1 MNRFQTQAVNLIWP
15 DPVEQASR
23 PFSCKSDR
31 RPACRSGIEK
41 TNGRDARSTSV
52 KNSNAMNIKSDTVS
66 IFTDI
71 PFAQTPQRTLRLDLR
86 VPQTGRRLPLVMYI
100 PMGGMSVC
108 VKEHAPWWLIEQ
120 GFSMASIEARVSS
133 EAPAPAAVQDCKAAV
148 RWLRAQADQYGYAPD
163 AIGVWGH
170 SAGGHL
176 AALLGTSG
184 DVADLEG
191 DGGAVGVS
199 SRVQAVCDECGVPHD
214 LAWFGRPEV
223 KARFPGVAG
232 NLSRYLGGAVE
243 DRSELV
249 RRVSPQTY
257 VTGNCP
263 PMLLLHGSADDVVPV
278 DEIINFHQVLK
289 SAGVDAT
296 LRVLPGSGHG
306 WDAALTRDDI
316 VEFFTRTLKRQ

>member
-1 MNRFQTQAVNLIWP
+1 MSTEPDQPSLI
-15 DPVEQASR
+15 
-23 PFSCKSDR
+23 
-31 RPACRSGIEK
+31 
-41 TNGRDARSTSV
+41 
-52 KNSNAMNIKSDTVS
+52 S

-86 VPQTGRRLPLVMYI
+86 VPQFGRRLPLVMYI
-100 PMGGMSVC
+100 PMGGMYVC
-108 VKEHAPWWLIEQ
+108 VKEHAPWWLVEH
-120 GFSMASIEARVSS
+120 GFAMASIEARVSS
-133 EAPAPAAVQDCKAAV
+133 EAIAPAAVQDCKAAV
-148 RWLRAQADQYGYAPD
+148 RWLRSHANQYGYAPD

-191 DGGAVGVS
+191 DGGPAGVS

-243 DRSELV
+243 DRLELAQQ
-249 RRVSPQTY
+249 VSPQTH

-263 PMLLLHGSADDVVPV
+263 PILLLHGSADDMVPV
-278 DEIINFHQVLK
+278 DEIINFHQILQ

-316 VEFFTRTLKRQ
+316 VAFFTRTLKSH